1 MFMKSLITVLA
12 TVLFLGSAGAAL
24 ADEAKGKIQTV
35 DPTARTIQLEDGTM
49 YTVAEGVALD
59 TLKPGT
65 EVTVSFEEKDGTKN
79 ATDVKPAM

>member
-1 MFMKSLITVLA
+1 MKNLIAALA

-24 ADEAKGKIQTV
+24 ADEAKGKIQVV
-35 DPTARTIQLEDGTM
+35 DPAARTIQLEDGTM

-65 EVTVSFEEKDGTKN
+65 EVTVSFEEKDGAKT

>member
-1 MFMKSLITVLA
+1 MKNLLAVLTA
-12 TVLFLGSAGAAL
+12 VLFLGAAGIAL
-24 ADEAKGKIQTV
+24 ADEAKGKVQTV
-35 DPTARTIQLEDGTM
+35 DPATRTIQLDDGTM

-65 EVTVSFEEKDGTKN
+65 EVTVSFEEKNGQKT

>member
-1 MFMKSLITVLA
+1 MKKLIAMLA
-12 TVLFLGSAGAAL
+12 AVLFLGSAGAAL
-24 ADEAKGKIQTV
+24 ADEAKGKIQAV
-35 DPTARTIQLEDGTM
+35 DPAARTIQLEDGTV

-65 EVTVSFEEKDGTKN
+65 EVTVSFEEKNGAKT

>member
-1 MFMKSLITVLA
+1 LN
-12 TVLFLGSAGAAL
+12 
-24 ADEAKGKIQTV
+24 E
-35 DPTARTIQLEDGTM
+35 TIQLEDGTM